1 MGSIVESFMFFVS
14 FALFRT
20 VPKSLF
26 TSLHKRL
33 SPLLCYCAITIPVL
47 AGLPPELYTIWEAY
61 PWRFGEP
68 YCLLKTFLTEMTSS
82 VSCLTIT
89 AFTLERYVAICHPL
103 RAQAMSSLHRAVKT
117 IVFIWIV
124 SAAAALPYP
133 IHTRSFYYINHPG
146 THEPIADSLICNI
159 EVGMGVSLS

>member
-1 MGSIVESFMFFVS
+1 MHCSEPYQNVGLNRFV
-14 FALFRT
+14 T
-20 VPKSLF
+20 VLTT
-26 TSLHKRL
+26 TS
-33 SPLLCYCAITIPVL
+33 VL
-47 AGLPPELYTIWEAY
+47 VGLPPELYTIWEAY

-124 SAAAALPYP
+124 SCAAALPYP
-133 IHTRSFYYINHPG
+133 IHTRVFYYINHPG
-146 THEPIADSLICNI
+146 TNEPIADSLICNI
-159 EVGMGVSLS
+159 EVGVGVVVATYGGANQTG